1 MKYSFR
7 NFQKNAIIRFLELDK
22 YCYIQERT
30 YNCDISKNTNF
41 QTTFNAFYKV
51 RRDKK
56 WREIFYGYF
65 ESIKNNKNIKFEEIL
80 QHIYKETG
88 RIEASFASKMLAT
101 INSNMPIW
109 DQYVLRN
116 LNLKVLGETKKEK
129 LDNTVKT
136 YYKIVEIEREELK
149 REDIK
154 KVIKEFKQNFKE
166 YEISEI
172 KILDYILW
180 NSR

>member
-1 MKYSFR
+1 MNYSFK
-7 NFQKNAIIRFLELDK
+7 NFQKNAITRFLELDK
-22 YCYIQERT
+22 YCYIQEKI
-30 YNCDISKNTNF
+30 YNCDISKTTNF

-56 WREIFYGYF
+56 WRESFYVYF

-80 QHIYKETG
+80 QHIYKATG

-109 DQYVLRN
+109 DQYVLKN
-116 LNLKVLGETKKEK
+116 LNLKVSGKTKKEK
-129 LDNTVKT
+129 LDNTIKT
-136 YYKIVEIEREELK
+136 YYEIVEREKEELK

-154 KVIKEFKQNFKE
+154 QLIKEFKQNFKE